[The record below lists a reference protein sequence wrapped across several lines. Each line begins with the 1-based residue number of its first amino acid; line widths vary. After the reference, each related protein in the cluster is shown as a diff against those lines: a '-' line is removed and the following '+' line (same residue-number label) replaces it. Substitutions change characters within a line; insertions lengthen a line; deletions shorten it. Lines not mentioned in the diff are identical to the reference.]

1 MSLVRPSLARLFWV
15 AALSAT
21 VAACGGSDDDSAP
34 APSPAPTP
42 APSPAP
48 GGNATLNG
56 RVTSSTDGSAVAGAR
71 VTAGNASA
79 TTDANGNYS
88 MSNAPAGER
97 TVVRVNATGFGEG
110 FAVEST
116 AANTTRTANV
126 RLQPVGGVT
135 QGAGSGTVTAT
146 VSGSTAQVV
155 IPANSVV
162 DAAGTPVTGN
172 YSVALTPI
180 NPAQDVTAM
189 PGYYRVALAGGGVV
203 QMESWGALNVTLTD
217 ATGRRLN
224 LGSGKTA
231 TLRIPVATRSAELPP
246 SIPLFYFDESSGLW
260 VQQGSAT
267 LHGTGAGAYYEGSVS
282 HFSYWNADRLLE
294 TVYVNGCVNNLNAQG
309 QAAGAAANVHMT
321 SDGIDYSG
329 SSAIR
334 TDAAGKFRLP
344 IKRGGKAIV
353 AGFLD
358 GKITNSVTAGPA
370 NADMTLPDCLTL
382 EAQAS
387 GVSIKLTW
395 GARPYD
401 VDSHLRTPDGSHI
414 YYASKGSLTQA
425 PFANLD
431 VDDTDSNGPEVVTI
445 RRLMIGTYTYGL
457 RNYSGSFDPGMTGS
471 PVRVELNYAGR
482 SQVFGPP
489 AGEVADSTD
498 WLTLFNLTVDA
509 RCNISVTPV
518 NRWSTS
524 DLVSVPAPVAASY
537 CTP

>member
-88 MSNAPAGER
+88 ISNAPAGER

-135 QGAGSGTVTAT
+135 QGPGSGTVTAT
-146 VSGSTAQVV
+146 VSGSTAQVT

-189 PGYYRVALAGGGVV
+189 PGYYRVALADGGVG

-309 QAAGAAANVHMT
+309 QAAGAAANVQMT

-370 NADMTLPDCLTL
+370 NADITLPDCLTL

-457 RNYSGSFDPGMTGS
+457 RNYSDSFDPGMTGS

-509 RCNISVTPV
+509 RCHISVTPV
-518 NRWSTS
+518 NGWSTS
-524 DLVSVPAPVAASY
+524 DLVSVPATVAASY

>member
-1 MSLVRPSLARLFWV
+1 MSLVRPSRARLLWV

-56 RVTSSTDGSAVAGAR
+56 RVTSSTDGSAVAGAK

-146 VSGSTAQVV
+146 VSGSTAQVT

-189 PGYYRVALAGGGVV
+189 PGYYRVALAGGGVG

-267 LHGTGAGAYYEGSVS
+267 LHGTGAAAYYEGSVS
-282 HFSYWNADRLLE
+282 HFSYWNADRVLE

-309 QAAGAAANVHMT
+309 QAAGAAANVQMT

-370 NADMTLPDCLTL
+370 NVDITPPDCLTL

-457 RNYSGSFDPGMTGS
+457 RNYSDSFDPGMTGS

-509 RCNISVTPV
+509 RCHISVTPV
-518 NRWSTS
+518 NGWSTS

>member
-1 MSLVRPSLARLFWV
+1 MSVPASRAFFWV

-135 QGAGSGTVTAT
+135 QGAGSGTVNAT

-162 DAAGTPVTGN
+162 DAAGTPITGN

-189 PGYYRVALAGGGVV
+189 PGYYRVALAGGGVG

-231 TLRIPVATRSAELPP
+231 TLRIPVATRSAELPA
-246 SIPLFYFDESSGLW
+246 SIPLFYFDESGGLW

-309 QAAGAAANVHMT
+309 QAAGAAANVQVT

-370 NADMTLPDCLTL
+370 NADITLPDCLTL

-457 RNYSGSFDPGMTGS
+457 RNYSDSFDPGMTGS

>member
-1 MSLVRPSLARLFWV
+1 MNFVRPSLARLFCV
-15 AALSAT
+15 ALLSAT
-21 VAACGGSDDDSAP
+21 VAACGGSDSDSAP
-34 APSPAPTP
+34 APSPAP
-42 APSPAP
+42 SPAP
-48 GGNATLNG
+48 VGNATING
-56 RVTSSTDGSAVAGAR
+56 RVTSSIDGSAVAGAK
-71 VTAGNASA
+71 VTVGNASA
-79 TTDANGNYS
+79 TTDASGNYS
-88 MSNAPAGER
+88 MSNAPVGER
-97 TVVRVNATGFGEG
+97 TVVRVNAAGFGEG

-116 AANTTRTANV
+116 AANATRMANV

-146 VSGSTAQVV
+146 VSGSAAQVT

-172 YSVALTPI
+172 YSVALTVI
-180 NPAQDVTAM
+180 NPAQDVAAM
-189 PGYYRVALAGGGVV
+189 PGYYRVALPGGGVG

-217 ATGRRLN
+217 ATGKRLN

-231 TLRIPVATRSAELPP
+231 TLRIPVATRSAELPAT
-246 SIPLFYFDESSGLW
+246 IPLFYFDEAKGLW
-260 VQQGSAT
+260 VQEGSAA
-267 LHGTGAGAYYEGSVS
+267 LRGTGTSAYYEGSVG

-294 TVYVNGCVNNLNAQG
+294 TVYVNGCVRSLNAQG
-309 QAAGAAANVHMT
+309 QPANAADVQVT

-329 SSAIR
+329 ASAAR

-344 IKRGGKAIV
+344 VKRGGKAIV

-370 NADMTLPDCLTL
+370 NADITLPECLTL
-382 EAQAS
+382 ESQAS
-387 GVSIKLTW
+387 GVSVKLTW
-395 GARPYD
+395 GASPSD
-401 VDSHLRTPDGSHI
+401 VDSHLVAPDGSHI
-414 YYASKGSLTQA
+414 YFGSQGSLTQA

-431 VDDTDSNGPEVVTI
+431 VDDITSYGPEVVTI

-457 RNYSGSFDPGMTGS
+457 RNYSGSFNPGMTGS

-489 AGEVADSTD
+489 AGEVTNSTD

-518 NRWSTS
+518 NRWS
-524 DLVSVPAPVAASY
+524 DGGLVSVPAPVVASY